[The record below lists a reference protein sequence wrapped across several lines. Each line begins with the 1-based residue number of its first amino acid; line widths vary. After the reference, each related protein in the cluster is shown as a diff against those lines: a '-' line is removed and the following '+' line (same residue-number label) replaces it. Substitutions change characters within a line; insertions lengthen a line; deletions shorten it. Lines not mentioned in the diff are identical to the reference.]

1 MLIIRLV
8 IDTALSYFRTKLNG
22 GSTMRSS
29 SGTFPFRDNNG
40 TVWLGFADWGTIS
53 RDNLLLC
60 VHGHTR
66 QGRDFKKLAEF
77 IAAKFHTIGF
87 DLAGHG
93 KSGWLADKT
102 DYSFETSMRH
112 IDGLMDYR
120 GISQIDWIGTFTG
133 GILGMMFAARENS
146 PVRRLILNDIG
157 PFVSNAAIE
166 QFISRIGSDVVLK
179 NLESA
184 ITYFKDAYFANGI
197 IDEADWS
204 DFITRS
210 INREVDGSYSLHYDP
225 AILDELNTISGD
237 LDLWDVY
244 EKIECPVLV
253 LRGKHSNMLSEGTAA
268 RMRQTGPKAQL
279 IEFENCGHAPALT
292 DPDQLTAISD
302 WLSET
307 EMVPEMEEVSI
318 QNEETVKDQNVSE
331 IKVKID

>member
-1 MLIIRLV
+1 
-8 IDTALSYFRTKLNG
+8 
-22 GSTMRSS
+22 MRSS

-40 TVWLGFADWGTIS
+40 TVWLGFTDWGTIA

-66 QGRDFKKLAEF
+66 QGRDFAKLAEF
-77 IAAKFHTIGF
+77 FAAKFHTIGF

-112 IDGLMDYR
+112 IDGLIDYR
-120 GISQIDWIGTFTG
+120 GIAQVDWIGTFTG
-133 GILGMMFAARENS
+133 GLLGMMFAAREDS

-157 PFVSNAAIE
+157 PFVSAATIE
-166 QFISRIGSDVVLK
+166 QFVSLIGSDVVLK

-184 ITYFKDAYFANGI
+184 ITYFKDVYSASGI
-197 IDEADWS
+197 TDDADWS

-210 INREVDGSYSLHYDP
+210 VNREVDGSYSLHYDP
-225 AILDELNTISGD
+225 AIIDELNTISGD
-237 LDLWDVY
+237 LNFWDVY
-244 EKIECPVLV
+244 EKIDCPVLV
-253 LRGKHSNMLSEGTAA
+253 LRGKYSSVLSEGTAE

-292 DPDQLTAISD
+292 DPEQLAAISN

-307 EMVPEMEEVSI
+307 EVVPETQEVSVE
-318 QNEETVKDQNVSE
+318 NDETDKDENVSE
-331 IKVKID
+331 IKVNID